1 MKKTL
6 LTLALV
12 ASSLTAR
19 EFLSKEC
26 TYLDNMS
33 QNQILEIPKDKS
45 KIEKHMDCLFEFIA
59 KDQDKQLRGKRID
72 KNTIFEGMSYNK
84 ETNVIQSSNIV
95 NDIAVSTLKQNT
107 QLAKDY
113 TCKNQIFSSFLPHG
127 LSLITVFKDQKG
139 KELYTFNVSQK
150 DCK

>member
-1 MKKTL
+1 
-6 LTLALV
+6 
-12 ASSLTAR
+12 
-19 EFLSKEC
+19 
-26 TYLDNMS
+26 
-33 QNQILEIPKDKS
+33 
-45 KIEKHMDCLFEFIA
+45 MDCLFEFIA
-59 KDQDKQLRGKRID
+59 KDQNNQLKGKRID

-113 TCKNQIFSSFLPHG
+113 TCKNQIFSLFLPHG

-139 KELYTFNVSQK
+139 KELYTFNVTQK
-150 DCK
+150 DCKKR